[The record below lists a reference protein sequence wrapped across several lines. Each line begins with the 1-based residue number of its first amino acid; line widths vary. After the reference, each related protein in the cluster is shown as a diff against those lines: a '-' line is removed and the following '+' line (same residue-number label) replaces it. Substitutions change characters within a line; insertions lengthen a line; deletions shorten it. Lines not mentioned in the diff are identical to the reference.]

1 MLLILYIASF
11 SLFVFIQM
19 SQISKSASLWMNI
32 FDNRLKQIE
41 TRIDSKDNRIPFVNY
56 LNIGI
61 DGTVREAS
69 ADFLKGIKLNSNGLF
84 ANINNLKPNEV
95 KIIFYP
101 DMVDGVQR
109 VHFVKR
115 YSNNYVVYTFESN
128 DFFPEFSMSDSEL
141 IMETQGIIWYS
152 SNSRHIGDGYEKSFL
167 RMKSGNSR
175 YIGDG
180 YEKSFLR
187 MKSGNFYMTI
197 SKKYTSINSTNIAVV
212 QNITFQTKVF
222 LLSAL
227 ILLLVL
233 IGLNH
238 RIKKILGDFL
248 LLKHEQQYLEGFIN
262 TLSKNVISHPGNL
275 PTILEGEDT
284 VYRDVLQDGREE
296 ELRFEEN
303 KRYKVLIKKH
313 VGEILFLFNTIKSQ
327 NKILETT
334 IENISEVFAVYDNQG
349 NLILRNAESRN
360 LYPQPDAIA
369 SIENAYNAFEYSDIQ
384 GNRIPEENLP
394 FRRALR
400 GERVKNALI
409 VIKRSDKEQIT
420 EVNATPIYG
429 EDKNLA
435 YIAIFHRDITETYQN
450 QLILKKQQEQ
460 MLQNEIEKNEALEKA
475 MEMKDEFLSLVS
487 HEFKTPITVISS
499 SIQAMEFICRDELS
513 QKARGF
519 LNNIRQNSNRQ
530 LKLVNNILDLTRI
543 SSGHI
548 KIVKKNVNIVE
559 LSESI
564 TDSIR
569 IYAAQKGIT
578 LLFTTILEEKV
589 IGIDVEKYERILL
602 NLLSN
607 AIKFTPNG
615 KSVIVKISQK
625 IVSRKCKVCI
635 QVTDQGIGIPF
646 DKQKIIFEKFG
657 QVDNSLSR
665 QAEGTGI
672 GLTLVKML
680 VELMDGEI
688 QLESKENRGTKFSVL
703 LPVER
708 VKENSIDQMAEE
720 ILDRRLIQATAIE
733 FSDVY
738 I

>member
-11 SLFVFIQM
+11 SLFIFIQM
-19 SQISKSASLWMNI
+19 SQINKSASLWMNI

-115 YSNNYVVYTFESN
+115 YSNNYVVYSFESN
-128 DFFPEFSMSDSEL
+128 DFFPEFSISDSEL
-141 IMETQGIIWYS
+141 IMETQGVIWYS
-152 SNSRHIGDGYEKSFL
+152 S
-167 RMKSGNSR
+167 NSR

-197 SKKYTSINSTNIAVV
+197 SKKYTGINSTNIAVV

-238 RIKKILGDFL
+238 RIKKILGDFV

-303 KRYKVLIKKH
+303 KRYKVLIKKY

-499 SIQAMEFICRDELS
+499 AIQAMEFICRDELS

-543 SSGHI
+543 SSGHM

-578 LLFTTILEEKV
+578 LLFTTTLEEKV

-646 DKQKIIFEKFG
+646 DKQKIIFERFG

-708 VKENSIDQMAEE
+708 VKETSIDQMAEE
-720 ILDRRLIQATAIE
+720 ISDSRLIQATAIE